1 MATENLKIY
10 LDGKEIVI
18 KDTLKSN
25 QFMKLTGLMFSIR
38 ERALPILFET
48 KNPLSI
54 HSFFVFYEF
63 LAVWLDDK
71 DNVVDYRIVRPFS
84 IREIAEKEF
93 SKILEIPLNRRY
105 YDVVNFI
112 VGERFKNK

>member
-1 MATENLKIY
+1 MATENLKIF
-10 LDGKEIVI
+10 LDNKEIVI
-18 KDTLKSN
+18 KDTLKAN
-25 QFMKLTGLMFSIR
+25 QFMKLKGLMFSTR
-38 ERALPILFET
+38 ERALPMLFET

-71 DNVVDYRIVRPFS
+71 NNIVDHKIVKPFS
-84 IREIAEKEF
+84 IREIAEKDF
-93 SKILEIPLNRRY
+93 AKILEIPLNRRY

-112 VGERFKNK
+112 VGERFKNN

>member
-1 MATENLKIY
+1 MARENLKIF
-10 LDGKEIVI
+10 LNGKEIVVRDII
-18 KDTLKSN
+18 KAN
-25 QFMKLTGLMFSIR
+25 QFMKIKGLMFSIR
-38 ERALPILFET
+38 ENAFPILFET

-63 LAVWLDDK
+63 LAIWLDDK
-71 DNVVDYRIVRPFS
+71 NKVLDYKIVKPFS

-112 VGERFKNK
+112 VGGKV

>member
-1 MATENLKIY
+1 MATENLKIF
-10 LDGKEIVI
+10 LNGKEITVR
-18 KDTLKSN
+18 DTLKAN
-25 QFMKLTGLMFSIR
+25 HLMKLTGLMFSMR
-38 ERALPILFET
+38 EKALPMIFET

-63 LAVWLDDK
+63 LAVWLDEK
-71 DNVVDYRIVRPFS
+71 NNVLDYKIVKPFS
-84 IREIAEKEF
+84 IREIAEKDF

-112 VGERFKNK
+112 VGERFKNN